1 MAAEFDLCVAFVQA
15 HPDEAARAMERLPTG
30 QAAAL
35 IEAMPP
41 EAAARALAVMT
52 PAVAADS
59 LAQLDPRAAA
69 PVLAELRV
77 DRSSLLLR
85 QMEGSRRTA
94 ILEQLPPDEA
104 RMLAAM
110 LRYPEGT
117 AGALMD
123 PRVLSAPED
132 STAAEALSVIRR
144 SPRHR
149 HEYLYVV
156 DRDRLVGVVSLAT
169 LMRARPADQVAAVM
183 TSPVSRLSAQAGR
196 AAILGHP
203 GWRQLRELPVVDE
216 ASLLIGAISYETFRA
231 LEDEARGR
239 DRQLDAVSTVFALG
253 ELYWLSLSGMIDGV
267 ATVVRRASRANQSG
281 EGAHGSV

>member
-15 HPDEAARAMERLPTG
+15 HPDQAARAMERLPAG

-41 EAAARALAVMT
+41 EAAARALGVMT
-52 PAVAADS
+52 PAVAADA

-69 PVLAELRV
+69 PVLAELRA

-85 QMEGSRRTA
+85 QMEGSRRTG
-94 ILEQLPPDEA
+94 ILEQLPPDEV
-104 RMLAAM
+104 RVLAAM
-110 LRYPEGT
+110 LRYREGT

-132 STAAEALSVIRR
+132 STAAGALRMIRR

-196 AAILGHP
+196 AAILEHP
-203 GWRQLRELPVVDE
+203 GWRQFRELAVVDE

-239 DRQLDAVSTVFALG
+239 DRQLDAASTVFALG
-253 ELYWLSLSGMIDGV
+253 ELYWLSLSGMVEGV
-267 ATVVRRASRANQSG
+267 ATVVRRAARANQSG
-281 EGAHGSV
+281 EGAHGHV